1 MEENIK
7 ILHLENCTAR
17 IHYSEQTE
25 EEREKQIDRLKRA
38 TAEFLQQAE
47 AELMRKMEDLHEEKS
62 ADIHQC

>member
-17 IHYSEQTE
+17 IHYPEVTE
-25 EEREKQIDRLKRA
+25 EEREKQIDCLKRA
-38 TAEFLQQAE
+38 TAEFLLQAE
-47 AELMRKMEDLHEEKS
+47 TELMWKQEDLHEEKS

>member
-17 IHYSEQTE
+17 IQDSELTE
-25 EEREKQIDRLKRA
+25 EECEKQIDRLKRA

-47 AELMRKMEDLHEEKS
+47 TELMRKQEDLHEKKS